1 MTPDTNERQSARSDA
16 QRIER
21 LKQKYDPAAI
31 DNGMRLRPDD
41 FLDELEWR
49 DRIDQHY
56 TRSWLEFTYGGLF
69 TRKVLD
75 DRTRLLVSVAQF
87 LAMNELEEF
96 ERQIP
101 SALAAGATPREVLEI
116 VLQSTVYIGY
126 IKAGRGAR
134 LCVNVLERLGRLDE
148 ITETQLPL
156 EGRMPERSLAKER
169 RSWPATQSAEEAAW
183 RERTLEKYGWSG
195 VSTRIR
201 TQNHQSN
208 ETIDNYDRVDPHY
221 LKLWFDFIYGEM
233 YPRGIIDDRTRLL
246 MMVGICLAL
255 NEPVQLENHI
265 RGAMLLGANARE
277 VLEVI
282 VNSTAYVGMPTTVQ
296 TVRVLL
302 RVAKD
307 ENRLGELS
315 ETPRPSLP

>member
-1 MTPDTNERQSARSDA
+1 MKNEERVA
-16 QRIER
+16 R

-41 FLDELEWR
+41 FLDEVEWR

-56 TRSWLEFTYGGLF
+56 TRAWLEFTYGALF
-69 TRKVLD
+69 KRKGLD
-75 DRTRLLVSVAQF
+75 DRTRLLVSIAQF
-87 LAMNELEEF
+87 LALGEMEEF

-101 SALAAGATPREVLEI
+101 SALSVGATPREVLEV

-126 IKAGRGAR
+126 VKASRGAR
-134 LCVNVLERLGRLDE
+134 LCVKVLERLGRMDE
-148 ITETQLPL
+148 ITSTQLPL
-156 EGRMPERSLAKER
+156 EGRMPQRSLADER
-169 RSWPATQSAEEAAW
+169 KKWPAAKSAEETAW
-183 RERTLEKYGWSG
+183 RERLLEKYGWSG

-208 ETIDNYDRVDPHY
+208 DAIDTYDRVDPHY
-221 LKLWFDFIYGEM
+221 LGLWFDFIYGEL

-255 NEPVQLENHI
+255 DEPVQLANHI
-265 RGAMLLGANARE
+265 RGAMLLGATPRE

-282 VNSTAYVGMPTTVQ
+282 VQSTAYVGMPATVQ
-296 TVRVLL
+296 TVRVLD
-302 RVAKD
+302 RIAREEGRGD
-307 ENRLGELS
+307 ELN
-315 ETPRPSLP
+315 PSAT

>member
-1 MTPDTNERQSARSDA
+1 MTSTTDE
-16 QRIER
+16 QRIQR
-21 LKQKYDPAAI
+21 LKRKYDTAAI

-41 FLDELEWR
+41 FLDEVEWR

-69 TRKVLD
+69 ARKGLD
-75 DRTRLLVSVAQF
+75 ERTRLLVSIAQF
-87 LAMNELEEF
+87 LAMGELEEF

-101 SALAAGATPREVLEI
+101 GALAAGATPREVLEI
-116 VLQSTVYIGY
+116 ILQSTVYIGY
-126 IKAGRGAR
+126 VKAARGAR
-134 LCVNVLERLGRLDE
+134 ICVKVMERLGRLEE

-156 EGRMPERSLAKER
+156 DGRMPERSLADER
-169 RSWPATQSAEEAAW
+169 LKWPAAKSLEETAW
-183 RERTLEKYGWSG
+183 REKILQKYGWKG

-208 ETIDNYDRVDPHY
+208 ETINNYDRIDPRY
-221 LKLWFDFIYGEM
+221 LHLWFDFIYGEM

-265 RGAMLLGANARE
+265 RGALLLGANARE

-282 VNSTAYVGMPTTVQ
+282 VQSTAYVGMPTTVQ
-296 TVRVLL
+296 TVRVLD
-302 RVAKD
+302 RVAREEGRAD
-307 ENRLGELS
+307 ELGK
-315 ETPRPSLP
+315 RPV

>member
-1 MTPDTNERQSARSDA
+1 MTADKNEQPSAHTSA

-21 LKQKYDPAAI
+21 LKQKYDAAAI

-41 FLDELEWR
+41 FLDEVEWR
-49 DRIDQHY
+49 DMIDQHY

-69 TRKVLD
+69 TRKGLD
-75 DRTRLLVSVAQF
+75 DRTRLLVSLAQF
-87 LAMNELEEF
+87 LSLGELEEF

-116 VLQSTVYIGY
+116 VIQSTVYIGY

-134 LCVNVLERLGRLDE
+134 LCVKVLERLGRLDE

-156 EGRMPERSLAKER
+156 EGRMPERSLAEER
-169 RSWPATQSAEEAAW
+169 RRWPAAKSAEEKALH
-183 RERTLEKYGWSG
+183 ERLLDKYGWSG

-201 TQNHQSN
+201 TQAHQSN
-208 ETIDNYDRVDPHY
+208 EAIKTYDRIDPHY
-221 LKLWFDFIYGEM
+221 LKLWFDFIYGEL

-265 RGAMLLGANARE
+265 RGALLLGANARE

-282 VNSTAYVGMPTTVQ
+282 VHSTAYCGMPTTVQ
-296 TVRVLL
+296 TIRVLD
-302 RVAKD
+302 RIARE
-307 ENRLGELS
+307 ENRLGDLS
-315 ETPRPSLP
+315 TVSL

>member
-1 MTPDTNERQSARSDA
+1 MTTTNGQATVLHNAERID
-16 QRIER
+16 R

-41 FLDELEWR
+41 FLDEVEWR

-69 TRKVLD
+69 TRKNLD
-75 DRTRLLVSVAQF
+75 DRTRLLVSIAQF
-87 LAMNELEEF
+87 LAMNEMEEF

-116 VLQSTVYIGY
+116 ILQSTVYIGY
-126 IKAGRGAR
+126 VKAGRGAR
-134 LCVNVLERLGRLDE
+134 LYVKVLERLGRLDE
-148 ITETQLPL
+148 ITNTQLPL
-156 EGRMPERSLAKER
+156 DGRMPERSLAEER
-169 RSWPATQSAEEAAW
+169 ARWPAARSAEETAW
-183 RERTLEKYGWSG
+183 REETLQRYGWKG

-208 ETIDNYDRVDPHY
+208 DSINTYTRIDPDYIQR
-221 LKLWFDFIYGEM
+221 WFDFIYGEL

-246 MMVGICLAL
+246 MMIGICLAL

-265 RGAMLLGANARE
+265 RGALLLGANARE

-282 VNSTAYVGMPTTVQ
+282 VHSTAYVGMPTTVQ
-296 TVRVLL
+296 VVRVLE
-302 RVAKD
+302 RVAKE
-307 ENRLGELS
+307 ENRLGELGVQS
-315 ETPRPSLP
+315 R

>member
-1 MTPDTNERQSARSDA
+1 MTARTNGQGSARNDA
-16 QRIER
+16 ERIAR
-21 LKQKYDPAAI
+21 LKQKYDAAAI

-41 FLDELEWR
+41 FLEEVEWR
-49 DRIDQHY
+49 DMIDQHH

-69 TRKVLD
+69 TRKGLD
-75 DRTRLLVSVAQF
+75 DRTRLLVSIAQF
-87 LAMNELEEF
+87 LALGELEEF

-134 LCVNVLERLGRLDE
+134 ICVKVLERLGRLDE
-148 ITETQLPL
+148 ITRTQLPL
-156 EGRMPERSLAKER
+156 EGRMPERSLAEER
-169 RSWPATQSAEEAAW
+169 KSWPPAKTAEEAAR
-183 RERTLEKYGWSG
+183 REALLEKYGWKG

-201 TQNHQSN
+201 TQNHQSDESIN
-208 ETIDNYDRVDPHY
+208 NYDRIDPHY
-221 LKLWFDFIYGEM
+221 LKMWFDFIYGEL

-265 RGAMLLGANARE
+265 RGALLLGANARE

-282 VNSTAYVGMPTTVQ
+282 VQSTAYVGMPTTVQ
-296 TVRVLL
+296 TARVLS
-302 RVAKD
+302 RIARE
-307 ENRLGELS
+307 ENRLDELG
-315 ETPRPSLP
+315 TPSP

>member
-1 MTPDTNERQSARSDA
+1 MTSPTDE
-16 QRIER
+16 QRIQR
-21 LKQKYDPAAI
+21 LKRKYDTAAI

-41 FLDELEWR
+41 FLDEVEWR

-69 TRKVLD
+69 ARKGLD
-75 DRTRLLVSVAQF
+75 ERTRLLVSIAQF
-87 LAMNELEEF
+87 LAMGELEEF

-101 SALAAGATPREVLEI
+101 GALAAGATPREVLEI
-116 VLQSTVYIGY
+116 ILQSTVYIGY
-126 IKAGRGAR
+126 VKAARGAR
-134 LCVNVLERLGRLDE
+134 ICVQVMERLGRLEE

-156 EGRMPERSLAKER
+156 DGRMPERSLADER
-169 RSWPATQSAEEAAW
+169 LKWPAAKSLEETAW
-183 RERTLEKYGWSG
+183 REKILQKYGWKG

-208 ETIDNYDRVDPHY
+208 ETINNYDRIDPRY
-221 LKLWFDFIYGEM
+221 LHLWFDFIYGEM

-265 RGAMLLGANARE
+265 RGALLLGANARE

-282 VNSTAYVGMPTTVQ
+282 VQSTAYVGMPTTVQ
-296 TVRVLL
+296 TVRVLD
-302 RVAKD
+302 RVAKEEGRAD
-307 ENRLGELS
+307 EL
-315 ETPRPSLP
+315 TKRPV

>member
-1 MTPDTNERQSARSDA
+1 MTADKKEQPSASTNA
-16 QRIER
+16 QRVER

-41 FLDELEWR
+41 FLDEVEWR
-49 DRIDQHY
+49 DMIDQHY

-69 TRKVLD
+69 TRKGLD
-75 DRTRLLVSVAQF
+75 DRTRLLVSIAQF
-87 LAMNELEEF
+87 LALGELEEF

-101 SALAAGATPREVLEI
+101 SALAAGASPREVLEI
-116 VLQSTVYIGY
+116 ILQSTVYIGY
-126 IKAGRGAR
+126 VKAGRGAR
-134 LCVNVLERLGRLDE
+134 ICVNVMKRLGRLDE
-148 ITETQLPL
+148 ITKTQLPL
-156 EGRMPERSLAKER
+156 EGRTPERSLAEER
-169 RSWPATQSAEEAAW
+169 RRWPAAKSPEETAW
-183 RERTLEKYGWSG
+183 RERILEKYGWKG

-208 ETIDNYDRVDPHY
+208 DGINTYDRVDPHY
-221 LKLWFDFIYGEM
+221 LGLWFDFIYGEL

-265 RGAMLLGANARE
+265 RGAMLLGATARE

-282 VNSTAYVGMPTTVQ
+282 VHSTAYAGMPTTVQ
-296 TVRVLL
+296 TVRVLD
-302 RVAKD
+302 RIARE
-307 ENRLGELS
+307 ENRASELKALS
-315 ETPRPSLP
+315 P